1 MSDINLDFTVSNNS
15 IDFTVET
22 NDITITPTDVQ
33 LTFSTNSLPLAG
45 GTNQQV
51 QYNNLG
57 LLDGD
62 NGLLY
67 TDSIGQLSVTK
78 VLAGDLAAT
87 GNVQLGGY
95 IASNVNIQAVSL
107 ITNSANLGNV
117 ANVKIGGGTNGYV
130 LQTDGTGN
138 LDWTA
143 MTGGGGNGAPGGSNT
158 QIQYND
164 AGIFGGNT
172 GFTFNEVSG
181 NVTIPGN
188 LSVTGNILGTVA
200 TSNFAAYAGN
210 ITISAQPNITS
221 VGTLTSANISGTL
234 SIFQGIENVS
244 LIGAQTGTYNYDL
257 LNGAIQY
264 STANATANIVL
275 NYRGNSSIATNALLA
290 NGKSITSTY
299 ILTNGANAYGISNV
313 QIDST
318 LETIKW
324 VGNATPSVIS
334 NALQSYTFTIIKT
347 STTPTYVVLGSMTRY
362 G

>member
-1 MSDINLDFTVSNNS
+1 MSFDR
-15 IDFTVET
+15 ERR
-22 NDITITPTDVQ
+22 
-33 LTFSTNSLPLAG
+33 
-45 GTNQQV
+45 
-51 QYNNLG
+51 
-57 LLDGD
+57 
-62 NGLLY
+62 
-67 TDSIGQLSVTK
+67 
-78 VLAGDLAAT
+78 
-87 GNVQLGGY
+87 
-95 IASNVNIQAVSL
+95 
-107 ITNSANLGNV
+107 
-117 ANVKIGGGTNGYV
+117 
-130 LQTDGTGN
+130 
-138 LDWTA
+138 
-143 MTGGGGNGAPGGSNT
+143 GGGGNGTPGGSNT

-164 AGIFGGNT
+164 NGAFGGNA
-172 GFTFNEVSG
+172 GFTFNEVNG
-181 NVTIPGN
+181 NVAIPGN
-188 LSVTGNILGTVA
+188 LNV
-200 TSNFAAYAGN
+200 AGN
-210 ITISAQPNITS
+210 IVGFVANANYAAFAGNANTANSATTAGTVTTAAQPNITS
-221 VGTLTSANISGTL
+221 VGTLTSANVSGTL

-324 VGNATPSVIS
+324 VGNVTPSVIS